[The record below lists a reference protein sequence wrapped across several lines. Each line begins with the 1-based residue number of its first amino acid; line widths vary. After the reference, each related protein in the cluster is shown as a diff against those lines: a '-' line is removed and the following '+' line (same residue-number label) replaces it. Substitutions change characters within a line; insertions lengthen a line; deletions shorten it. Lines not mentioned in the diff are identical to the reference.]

1 MWISKSQ
8 KILGPQIEN
17 LPIATHAEGPQI
29 TNFVSPQF
37 DELICGT
44 YFVMAHLWKF
54 VACNNNSDTAGV
66 IDTSG
71 EQQLAN
77 IFGNFC
83 KHLKWS

>member
-17 LPIATHAEGPQI
+17 LQFATQAEGLQI

-37 DELICGT
+37 DELNCET
-44 YFVMAHLWKF
+44 YFPIAHLWKIA
-54 VACNNNSDTAGV
+54 ACNNNSDTAGV

-71 EQQLAN
+71 DQGLAN